1 MKDQIVPTA
10 AVALA
15 VLLLMTGCQLLDSGE
30 SLSTDESLSTE
41 GTVRHLEIEGGCWAI
56 ETAGER
62 YEPLNLPT
70 DLREDGLRIRFEAEV
85 LPDVATFCQV
95 GPAIEVREAA
105 RAG

>member
-1 MKDQIVPTA
+1 MKDQIA
-10 AVALA
+10 RAGAVALV
-15 VLLLMTGCQLLDSGE
+15 VLLLTTGCQLPDSG
-30 SLSTDESLSTE
+30 ESLSTE
-41 GTVRHLEIEGGCWAI
+41 GTVRHLEVEGGCWAI

-95 GPAIEVREAA
+95 GPAIEVREAV
-105 RAG
+105 RAS

>member
-1 MKDQIVPTA
+1 MKEQIARVG
-10 AVALA
+10 AVALV
-15 VLLLMTGCQLLDSGE
+15 VLLLTTGCQLPDSG
-30 SLSTDESLSTE
+30 ESLSTE

-56 ETAGER
+56 ETSGER

-95 GPAIEVREAA
+95 GPAIEVREAV

>member
-1 MKDQIVPTA
+1 MAQTKNQLIVA
-10 AVALA
+10 GVVVLSA
-15 VLLLMTGCQLLDSGE
+15 LLLTGSCQLLDSGE
-30 SLSTDESLSTE
+30 LLSDE

-56 ETAGER
+56 ETGGER

-95 GPAIEVREAA
+95 GPAIEVREAE
-105 RAG
+105 RVG